1 MSKERGIHLKIK
13 QEELDNLKN
22 EPKLYKRVL
31 KSLFK
36 GPKALDEALK
46 ELNEQDKKIN
56 RLKGNYFYKE

>member
-1 MSKERGIHLKIK
+1 MFKEREIHLKIK
-13 QEELDNLKN
+13 QEEFDNLKN

-46 ELNEQDKKIN
+46 ELNEQDKKN
-56 RLKGNYFYKE
+56 KSTKG

>member
-1 MSKERGIHLKIK
+1 MFKEREFHLKIK
-13 QEELDNLKN
+13 QEEFDNLKN

-46 ELNEQDKKIN
+46 ELNEQDKKN
-56 RLKGNYFYKE
+56 KSTKG

>member
-1 MSKERGIHLKIK
+1 MFKEREIHLKIK

-46 ELNEQDKKIN
+46 ELNEQDKKN
-56 RLKGNYFYKE
+56 KSTKG

>member
-1 MSKERGIHLKIK
+1 MFKEREIHLKIK
-13 QEELDNLKN
+13 KEEFDNLKN

-46 ELNEQDKKIN
+46 ELNEQDKKN
-56 RLKGNYFYKE
+56 KSTKG